1 MKCLSIN
8 YLQAQMKRRAGFTLI
23 ELLVVMSILAVLL
36 GALANKYSPAEQ
48 NKRMIKVDND
58 LKVIATAMLQY
69 EQDSLTASLPS
80 TVDELLEGLPASDSY
95 DGQAHEYISL
105 KSRGDEADKLVD
117 PWGNDYVIDVNSRTV
132 SCTPKDIFKQDL
144 PTVKLEF

>member
-36 GALANKYSPAEQ
+36 GSLANKYSTAEQ
-48 NKRMIKVDND
+48 NKRIIKVDND

-69 EQDSLTASLPS
+69 EQDSLT
-80 TVDELLEGLPASDSY
+80 DRKRKKY
-95 DGQAHEYISL
+95 DGRNL
-105 KSRGDEADKLVD
+105 RSRQLQLQREIPG
-117 PWGNDYVIDVNSRTV
+117 IDHCSEG
-132 SCTPKDIFKQDL
+132 CFQ
-144 PTVKLEF
+144 